1 MTKCKNGSSFFAIPS
16 EFDSHSESPEMSA
29 PLAIIHLAQ
38 EGNHLTYSRLPT
50 NRNFVH
56 GGPTGRAAQVHV
68 ALGKR
73 EDTTMDTP
81 DKKQPKK
88 HFFKVPANYFEL
100 SEEERQAFCLEI
112 ATILDADGENNEVQ
126 EPGD

>member
-1 MTKCKNGSSFFAIPS
+1 
-16 EFDSHSESPEMSA
+16 MSVA
-29 PLAIIHLAQ
+29 FVIIGVAQ

-73 EDTTMDTP
+73 EDTIMATP
-81 DKKQPKK
+81 DKNQPKK
-88 HFFKVPANYFEL
+88 HFFKIPANYFEL
-100 SEEERQAFCLEI
+100 SEEERRAFSLNI
-112 ATILDADGENNEVQ
+112 AAILHADAEKNEVQ